1 MRTSSL
7 VMMLCIQFLF
17 TLCAG
22 QVWAGCL
29 NPPASAQSINRFKL
43 APKALIAPDSD
54 TRTIE
59 ALVRDLAGTDASLA
73 AGLVHVAE
81 GALPRYRT
89 AIAAGLAQ
97 AAVACANVD
106 QQASLLIQQAVAG
119 FQDGQFQ
126 ASFAAVAGD
135 LSTAATDAAA
145 ASAAGSAGSVT
156 ITNPNGSSR
165 SGTTLG
171 GGGVSAIV
179 ELTFAGVT
187 ISEDNTAPTNSK
199 GPSDVAT
206 TAANPVSS
214 TR

>member
-1 MRTSSL
+1 MRVSL
-7 VMMLCIQFLF
+7 VVKILCIQI
-17 TLCAG
+17 LCAG

-29 NPPASAQSINRFKL
+29 KPPASAEAISRFKSDPRGL
-43 APKALIAPDSD
+43 VAPDSD

-59 ALVRDLAGTDASLA
+59 SLVRDLAGTDASLA
-73 AGLVHVAE
+73 VNLVHVAE
-81 GALPRYRT
+81 GTLPRYQN

-97 AAVACANVD
+97 AAIACASVD
-106 QQASLLIQQAVAG
+106 QQAALLIQQAVAG

-145 ASAAGSAGSVT
+145 SSAAGSAGSVT
-156 ITNPNGSSR
+156 ITNPTTSSGL
-165 SGTTLG
+165 STTPG

-179 ELTFAGVT
+179 QLTFAGVT
-187 ISEDNTAPTNSK
+187 ISQDNATPANSTR
-199 GPSDVAT
+199 PSNVAT
-206 TAANPVSS
+206 TAASPVSS